1 MAKTQTAHVVIT
13 ANAKAAVE
21 VMKMLKEQTDIY
33 IQRLDTL
40 RQKKQQGVALTKQEE
55 KEAKELEKKIQAL
68 TTAQQKNEAEYRK
81 LRDVMKNISGS
92 TTKDL
97 KRAYSELAKMLN
109 NTTGEQVK
117 RQELL
122 RRKMQEVQAQIQ
134 KNTGAIN
141 GMSKA
146 QSGFGGSLQTTL
158 KNLVAYAGVFTL
170 FNKVKSTLI
179 DLTKK
184 NAALSD
190 SMANIRKVSQ
200 WTNADV
206 EKLTENLAKIDTRN
220 TLQTLQN
227 LAYQGAKLG
236 IGQYGVEGLTG
247 FVKAAEQVQTALGED
262 LGEDAL
268 PALAKLTEVMGLI
281 PKFGVE
287 QAMQKAG
294 SAIYQLGATSTATG
308 KNIVEFSKRLM
319 GLANVSGISADE
331 LLGLGAAADTMA
343 LMPEVAATAFNK
355 LFNSIQSN
363 TAGIAKAVGI
373 AKEDLQSLIYEGNT
387 MEALVKVFEKMQTMS
402 MAEMEGRGVFKELGS
417 NGARLTNVM
426 ITMASKVDMLKKSL
440 ETSNEAF
447 NEGRAVINEYMI
459 QQETASAYAERA
471 SNIWEKAFV
480 NPEGVDIVKQLAQEW
495 YNVSYEMTH
504 SASTMASIKTTLELI
519 AGAAKVLIA
528 NLPTLIQLMMFY
540 GVGSVLQGIVRQ
552 FTAITVAATA
562 AGGAM
567 TRFNLLMKT
576 NAIALAVTGVMMLVA
591 KLYELKRAS
600 DAAAEA
606 EEKRGKVFTD
616 AAAEAIQAYNE
627 QKKGLDKYY
636 DALKR
641 TNASEEER
649 NDIIKQFKS
658 EFGSYLE
665 KLGIEINTYDDLTA
679 ALKRVNQELKDK
691 AFYETGQKLKAGYIG
706 DAEEIQK
713 NAFSQY
719 MQASQKYHLP
729 TELMEDIVE
738 GNVKTIEEAMQRV
751 QQYQMSN
758 LPAGKVKEYT
768 SGGLLLPN
776 VGTWQDVRTQQN
788 KTFGDEVM
796 DFLFGNRT
804 PKASKETTDI
814 YNAVNNLINA
824 TNEVK
829 TRESQVD
836 DFMKK
841 YADKYSPNISVD
853 GAILNLKRLK
863 ELNEDKLNEGLNV
876 LRDEWKKMSENDRQT
891 DRGKQVGDAIDQYS
905 KQIRSL
911 RGEGYNPGP
920 SARELRQ
927 AAAAARKAAAE
938 RKQAARKELDDLT
951 KESDAIIDK
960 VEEFYRLQEATVE
973 DAVADGKKTR
983 AEADAYLQTL
993 KISKNQTLAQVR
1005 GVLAGQVALTDEEW
1019 AKYVQDNLLPIMAD
1033 QGDWSAEIAEAI
1045 MKTSLNNIAS
1055 LLRNFNGKWS
1065 GTDITSTAFLDKIA
1079 KNRAGNIREVSRE
1092 NAKIAEEV
1100 NKILL
1105 EYEYIEQASRDF
1117 HADLVGLGIMAETYE
1132 QYVKRIKEE
1141 AEAARK
1147 KQEEQAEED
1156 VAWSLGLPDVGVT
1169 AKRPTTPEEQLQ
1181 QQFLK
1186 QGAKPYTVNIKD
1198 RDEAL
1203 TWLRNLMTDYQYNP
1217 EDGMILPTD
1226 RQDWLKGFPQLDQW
1240 EQNIDQFLPEVQK
1253 FYLSLIKWE
1262 DTYYEAIK
1270 KNADRQRKL
1279 FEERWERSGAGQA
1292 FSDAQHELGLMSRQQ
1307 KLAGEDQGTTF
1318 GSMAGFTT
1326 LESDPE
1332 IAASMLRMEQARQ
1345 ELELMKQV
1353 STDKELIREKEKAA
1367 EEAAMAMQEQIMAKI
1382 NDRIQKLQQ
1391 WADPINEFAIAIG
1404 DAAGTAIRDASSM
1417 SEQVQEA
1424 LKNMVKAYGE
1434 STIKIISELMMQRAK
1449 KRLLA
1454 NAMAK
1459 DTKAQQEQETEI
1471 TEQGGKKR
1479 LEARNITEVG
1489 IASITQ
1495 QYGAQVLQAKQ
1506 AQDEQETMQEGA
1518 KARGSVMAG
1527 IAEGAAKIIGSLGW
1541 WGIPL
1546 IAVITALLNGLLSMA
1561 LSALFGGSKGS
1572 SSTTDPTKKV
1582 KLVSG
1587 MLTYDEGNVGS
1598 YVGTDGNVYRATPE
1612 AAPKTGLVTQPIAT
1626 TVQGNPA
1633 LVAERGPEIVIG
1645 RQATRRILMDEP
1657 GLIRH
1662 LAQYDRTH
1670 SPAPYGSRGLRTY
1683 DEGTD
1688 LSNVLGDSVS
1698 GTDSAQLSET
1708 LTALTTAVLQLQ
1720 RSNAAL
1726 EARLQQPIRA
1736 SINKYGTGG
1745 LIDEVQS
1752 GLKFVE
1758 KYRK

>member
-170 FNKVKSTLI
+170 FNRAKSLI
-179 DLTKK
+179 EGVFKSNLK
-184 NAALSD
+184 LSD
-190 SMANIRKVSQ
+190 SLANIRKVSG
-200 WTNADV
+200 
-206 EKLTENLAKIDTRN
+206 LTMQEINQLYGNISKIDTRN
-220 TLQTLQN
+220 TIETLN
-227 LAYQGAKLG
+227 ELAYTGAKLG
-236 IGQYGVEGLTG
+236 IAEHGGTQALTG
-247 FVKAAEQVQTALGED
+247 FVKAAEQVQMALGED
-262 LGEDAL
+262 LGDEAL
-268 PALAKLTEVMGLI
+268 PALAKLTEVMGLMDRY
-281 PKFGVE
+281 GVE
-287 QAMQKAG
+287 QAMQKAA
-294 SAIYQLGATSTATG
+294 SAIFQLGATSTATG

-319 GLANVSGISADE
+319 GLANVSRVSADE
-331 LLGLGAAADTMA
+331 LLAIGSAADAMG

-355 LFNSIQSN
+355 LF
-363 TAGIAKAVGI
+363 TAVQQNHNMIEKTL
-373 AKEDLQSLIYEGNT
+373 DLPKGRIGYWFEQGKTMNAIVEIFEAMNKRGN
-387 MEALVKVFEKMQTMS
+387 MNALD
-402 MAEMEGRGVFKELGS
+402 GVFKDLGS
-417 NGARLTNVM
+417 NGARLVAVM
-426 ITMASKVDMLKKSL
+426 TTMADRVDILKKHL
-440 ETSNEAF
+440 NTSTKAF
-447 NEGRAVINEYMI
+447 KEGEAVIGEYMI
-459 QQETASAYAERA
+459 QNETAAALVERA
-471 SNIWEKAFV
+471 SNLWAKAFT
-480 NPEGVDIVKQLAQEW
+480 NPEGVTMVQQMAKEW
-495 YNVSYEMTH
+495 YNLSKEMT
-504 SASTMASIKTTLELI
+504 SNQSTMMSLKSTIEAVALALRTVIYLAPFLVKAFAWAGVLSMIRGIGFGI
-519 AGAAKVLIA
+519 AGLVTQFRAATGAAMTLQVALKSNWVLA
-528 NLPTLIQLMMFY
+528 
-540 GVGSVLQGIVRQ
+540 GVS
-552 FTAITVAATA
+552 AVAAVLT
-562 AGGAM
+562 
-567 TRFNLLMKT
+567 LVYEKT
-576 NAIALAVTGVMMLVA
+576 Q
-591 KLYELKRAS
+591 
-600 DAAAEA
+600 AAARAAEEARERQAELDKQFAKSKETIDQSVRPLERYKASLDNANTSEA
-606 EEKRGKVFTD
+606 ERNRLLKEYLSGNYQD
-616 AAAEAIQAYNE
+616 Y
-627 QKKGLDKYY
+627 LDY
-636 DALKR
+636 
-641 TNASEEER
+641 
-649 NDIIKQFKS
+649 
-658 EFGSYLE
+658 
-665 KLGIEINTYDDLTA
+665 LGIEIDKTLDLAKAYNMVVKTMKQKKA
-679 ALKRVNQELKDK
+679 YEERESYRDQVNGQNRMNRIAAGMESEREARRLGLVGVDRGWAQRNQGKSTQQMVADALKTRYGDNVGVSERGQVYKIETINKNSPKTANNQRVTFLDVDISGLWKAFSDYQGSYRTERDLNRDVDDMFKDMVGDYDPEKWEEAILKAQLKRKGGLSKTKPDK
-691 AFYETGQKLKAGYIG
+691 A
-706 DAEEIQK
+706 
-713 NAFSQY
+713 
-719 MQASQKYHLP
+719 
-729 TELMEDIVE
+729 
-738 GNVKTIEEAMQRV
+738 
-751 QQYQMSN
+751 
-758 LPAGKVKEYT
+758 
-768 SGGLLLPN
+768 
-776 VGTWQDVRTQQN
+776 
-788 KTFGDEVM
+788 
-796 DFLFGNRT
+796 
-804 PKASKETTDI
+804 
-814 YNAVNNLINA
+814 
-824 TNEVK
+824 
-829 TRESQVD
+829 
-836 DFMKK
+836 
-841 YADKYSPNISVD
+841 
-853 GAILNLKRLK
+853 AI
-863 ELNEDKLNEGLNV
+863 
-876 LRDEWKKMSENDRQT
+876 
-891 DRGKQVGDAIDQYS
+891 
-905 KQIRSL
+905 
-911 RGEGYNPGP
+911 
-920 SARELRQ
+920 
-927 AAAAARKAAAE
+927 AAARKAAVE

-1005 GVLAGQVALTDEEW
+1005 GVLAGQVTLTGEEW
-1019 AKYVQDNLLPIMAD
+1019 VKYVQDNLLPIMAD
-1033 QGDWSAEIAEAI
+1033 QGEWSAEIAEAI

-1065 GTDITSTAFLDKIA
+1065 GTNITSTALLDKIA

-1092 NAKIAEEV
+1092 QAKIAEEV

-1156 VAWSLGLPDVGVT
+1156 VAWSLGLPDVSVK

-1240 EQNIDQFLPEVQK
+1240 EQNIDKFLPEVQK

-1279 FEERWERSGAGQA
+1279 FNERWERSGAGQA

-1391 WADPINEFAIAIG
+1391 WTDPINEFAIAIG
-1404 DAAGTAIRDASSM
+1404 DAAGTSIRDASSM

-1449 KRLLA
+1449 KRLLG

-1459 DTKAQQEQETEI
+1459 DTNAQQEQETEI
-1471 TEQGGKKR
+1471 TEQGGKER
-1479 LEARNITEVG
+1479 LEARNITEAG
-1489 IASITQ
+1489 IANITQ
-1495 QYGAQVLQAKQ
+1495 QYGSQVLQTKKD
-1506 AQDEQETMQEGA
+1506 QDQQENVQEGA
-1518 KARGSVMAG
+1518 KAKGSIMAG

-1561 LSALFGGSKGS
+1561 LSALFGGSKGK
-1572 SSTTDPTKKV
+1572 SSTTDPAKKV

-1688 LSNVLGDSVS
+1688 LPTVPGDSVS
-1698 GTDSAQLSET
+1698 GTDSGKLSET